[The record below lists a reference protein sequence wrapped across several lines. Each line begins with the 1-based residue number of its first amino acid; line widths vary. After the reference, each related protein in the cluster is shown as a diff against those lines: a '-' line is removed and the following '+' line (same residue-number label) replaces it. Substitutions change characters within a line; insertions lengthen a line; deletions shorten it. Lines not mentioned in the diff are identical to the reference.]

1 MTRLINHHCYV
12 GTFEFEIIFINFI
25 ISSPC
30 QIIRLTLLD
39 DKEIALR
46 PFSDKDRSVQ
56 MSRATSPQ
64 SVIVGRPPTNATL
77 VARFCRERAPRTCE
91 HALLRRSRA
100 CAQTESFLSKGD
112 SLTLELKLTQGT
124 ALK

>member
-1 MTRLINHHCYV
+1 MCLKKLLKYNIFKYLN
-12 GTFEFEIIFINFI
+12 FENSTFINA
-25 ISSPC
+25 SNHKNY
-30 QIIRLTLLD
+30 RLYSLIVIFVD
-39 DKEIALR
+39 I
-46 PFSDKDRSVQ
+46 FSDKERSVQ

-91 HALLRRSRA
+91 HALLRKSRA
-100 CAQTESFLSKGD
+100 CAKTESFLSKGD

>member
-1 MTRLINHHCYV
+1 MTYDFFSTYQFKNLIQENRNTIDFFLIH
-12 GTFEFEIIFINFI
+12 
-25 ISSPC
+25 S
-30 QIIRLTLLD
+30 
-39 DKEIALR
+39 DKE
-46 PFSDKDRSVQ
+46 RSLQ

-100 CAQTESFLSKGD
+100 CARTESFLSKGD

>member
-1 MTRLINHHCYV
+1 MCLKKLLKYNIFKYLNFENSTFIYASNHKNYRLYSLIV
-12 GTFEFEIIFINFI
+12 IFVDI
-25 ISSPC
+25 
-30 QIIRLTLLD
+30 
-39 DKEIALR
+39 
-46 PFSDKDRSVQ
+46 FSDKERSVQ

-91 HALLRRSRA
+91 HALLRKSRA
-100 CAQTESFLSKGD
+100 CAKTESFLSKGD

>member
-1 MTRLINHHCYV
+1 MKISSIFAQKCVILNCSKREIIYDICFNLRRLIY
-12 GTFEFEIIFINFI
+12 
-25 ISSPC
+25 SS
-30 QIIRLTLLD
+30 
-39 DKEIALR
+39 DKE
-46 PFSDKDRSVQ
+46 RSVQ

-64 SVIVGRPPTNATL
+64 TVIVGRPPMNATL

-100 CAQTESFLSKGD
+100 CARTESFLSKGD

>member
-1 MTRLINHHCYV
+1 VQIFVLFLVSVLIGKTYCLTVSV
-12 GTFEFEIIFINFI
+12 GSQFFL
-25 ISSPC
+25 SSS
-30 QIIRLTLLD
+30 
-39 DKEIALR
+39 DKE
-46 PFSDKDRSVQ
+46 RSVQ

-91 HALLRRSRA
+91 HALLKKSRA
-100 CAQTESFLSKGD
+100 CARTESFLSKGD
-112 SLTLELKLTQGT
+112 SMTLELKLTQGT

>member
-1 MTRLINHHCYV
+1 MRQNVFQVKPTYKDC
-12 GTFEFEIIFINFI
+12 T
-25 ISSPC
+25 C
-30 QIIRLTLLD
+30 
-39 DKEIALR
+39 
-46 PFSDKDRSVQ
+46 FSDRERSVQ

-77 VARFCRERAPRTCE
+77 IARFCRERAPRTCE
-91 HALLRRSRA
+91 HALLRKSRA
-100 CAQTESFLSKGD
+100 CTRTESFLSKGD